1 MALESGAEKVP
12 DTFFD
17 VRCHMNETGNRSPET
32 LSERV
37 RSLRLTEVS
46 NAGASAGWWIPW
58 AICLVLLCATAV
70 LALEAFSPIDDEMV
84 KKLAEERG
92 LSVGKPEAKG
102 SAWKFVLPGAPESAA
117 SEITLESK
125 GYIVPFSLVQ
135 VSPKISATVMK
146 LYIKEGMAV
155 NKDFVLAELEEVE
168 YQSDL
173 DHAIQAKEGAAARL
187 EALQKYRPKESTQAE
202 AERDEAKSQNLQN
215 KLSYVRAVEL
225 KKTGGIAP
233 AEYEAAESAYLASD
247 AREKRLQIAYEF
259 MSKKGP
265 RDALI
270 DAAKADW
277 NQAEADRVKA
287 KWRKDN
293 TKVLAPIKGIIL
305 TKKTEE
311 GNIVNPAAFSNGL
324 SASLCE
330 MADLHDLEVDLSI
343 AERDIAKLFKDQD
356 CRIRAEAFPNRI
368 YTGYISRIMPMGDRS
383 KSSVPVRVK
392 IQFPA
397 VDAKG
402 QPLPKDEQGEYL
414 RPEMGAIVT
423 FLNRKAK

>member
-1 MALESGAEKVP
+1 
-12 DTFFD
+12 
-17 VRCHMNETGNRSPET
+17 MNETGNRSPET

-37 RSLRLTEVS
+37 RSLRLTEMS
-46 NAGASAGWWIPW
+46 DAGASRWWWIPW
-58 AICLVLLCATAV
+58 GISGVLLCATAV
-70 LALEAFSPIDDEMV
+70 FALEAFSPIDDETV

-155 NKDFVLAELEEVE
+155 DKGFVLAELEEDE
-168 YQSDL
+168 YEYDL
-173 DHAIQAKEGAAARL
+173 RSAAGRL
-187 EALQKYRPKESTQAE
+187 DALQKYRPKESYQAKAELAE
-202 AERDEAKSQNLQN
+202 AESQNVQN
-215 KLSYVRAVEL
+215 TANYERAVEL
-225 KKTGGIAP
+225 KKIGGIAP
-233 AEYEAAESAYLASD
+233 AEFEAAESAYLSSK
-247 AREKRLQIAYEF
+247 ARVERLEIALEF
-259 MSKKGP
+259 MKDKGP
-265 RDALI
+265 RDAMI
-270 DAAKADW
+270 DSAVADW
-277 NQAEADRVKA
+277 RKA
-287 KWRKDN
+287 KWRRENIQVK
-293 TKVLAPIKGIIL
+293 APIKGIIL
-305 TKKTEE
+305 SKKTEE

-368 YTGYISRIMPMGDRS
+368 YSGYISRIMPMADRS

-423 FLNRKAK
+423 FLNRKSPDRK

>member
-1 MALESGAEKVP
+1 
-12 DTFFD
+12 
-17 VRCHMNETGNRSPET
+17 MNETGNRSPET

-37 RSLRLTEVS
+37 RSLRLTEMS
-46 NAGASAGWWIPW
+46 DAGARAWWWIPW
-58 AICLVLLCATAV
+58 AICIVLLCAAGV
-70 LALEAFSPIDDEMV
+70 LALEAFSPIDDDTV

-173 DHAIQAKEGAAARL
+173 DHAIQAKEAAIGRL
-187 EALQKYRPKESTQAE
+187 EALKSYRPMESTQAK
-202 AERDEAKSQNLQN
+202 AELDEAVSQHTQN
-215 KLSYVRAVEL
+215 TLAWKRAETL
-225 KKTGGIAP
+225 NETKGIAP
-233 AEYEAAESAYLASD
+233 AEFEAAESAYQSSE
-247 AREKRLQIAYEF
+247 ARVKRLEIAYEF
-259 MSKKGP
+259 MNKKGP
-265 RDALI
+265 RDAMI
-270 DAAKADW
+270 AAAIADLKLAIADLKKAEW
-277 NQAEADRVKA
+277 RRENVEVK
-287 KWRKDN
+287 
-293 TKVLAPIKGIIL
+293 APIKGIIL
-305 TKKTEE
+305 SKKTEE

-343 AERDIAKLFKDQD
+343 AERDIAKLFKGQD

-368 YTGYISRIMPMGDRS
+368 YSGYISRIMPMGDRS

-402 QPLPKDEQGEYL
+402 QPLAKDEQGEYL

-423 FLNRKAK
+423 FLNRKSSDRK